1 MIELSEDLKFPDFW
15 QTQVVN
21 ALQKGL
27 DVLLYAPTGAGK
39 TYAFEIFFTRHFKGS
54 AVYTVPTRA
63 LANDKFREWRRAGW
77 NVGIATGDYSF
88 NTSAPLVVA
97 TLETQKMRILKGEC
111 ADLLVIDEYQLIA
124 DSQRGANYE
133 TAIAMCPKD
142 TQLMLLSGSVK
153 NRGEVLE
160 WLKRLGR
167 DAVLI
172 EHDSRPVALEE
183 IYAEALCSQTSAFF
197 KNSWGTL
204 AKKIIEADMAPLLI
218 FAPKRLDAEIIAKKI
233 AEEFAPKIEIP
244 RELMSRA
251 GRKLAYFLRRGVA
264 FHHSGLSAF
273 QRSQIVEDLA
283 KSGKLSVV
291 VATTGLGAGIN
302 FSMRSVIVADRE
314 YESMGLSHTLRPD
327 ELLQMYGRA
336 GRRGLDSVGYA
347 ITLSGDKPSLSQAHP
362 IRLSRSKNLDWTAI
376 LWLMSQAVRQG
387 RKHVEAAKDYCA
399 RLFNV
404 AGGEKIDLGFSEAAK
419 LSQEAGAEKSKALLT
434 EILNSKN
441 LWQRRG
447 PACEAKIADTL
458 FFEGGEFKKFEESKE
473 AVKSLKRG
481 GLCEFKPLK
490 LWGISL
496 RIATIAENSK
506 VFYRLNK
513 AIASKLRPMLEPC
526 DSALLAKGGAS
537 LKTLRRRF
545 AKYCPRLFWN
555 CELVE
560 FADKGGAL
568 FANLK
573 ISNAK
578 LSAIKDSY
586 GAFVF
591 NPPTRVREI
600 ENGNSFEIIGGFKKS
615 QSASKSVA
623 QTWLDLGLVDG
634 DFKPTLRGE
643 IFSRFNGGEGLAIAA
658 ALEDESYSIEEI
670 FCDLANLRAG
680 VRFEKS
686 SKVRSASSRLADI
699 CRLKYAM
706 LDVPGYLSKG
716 VPLGYGEGASELVR
730 KIAEGKTYAELE
742 DEILRRGDIERAY
755 VEWRSV
761 IRHIALSEDLDC
773 ERFLDLKSLC
783 ARFAD

>member
-1 MIELSEDLKFPDFW
+1 MIEFSEDLKFPDFW
-15 QTQVVN
+15 QTEVVR
-21 ALQKGL
+21 AMQEGR

-63 LANDKFREWRRAGW
+63 LANDKFREWRAAGW
-77 NVGIATGDYSF
+77 NVGIATGDYSY

-133 TAIAMCPKD
+133 SVIAMCPKD
-142 TQLMLLSGSVK
+142 TQLMLLSGSVE

-167 DAVLI
+167 NAVLI
-172 EHDSRPVALEE
+172 EHALRPVALEE
-183 IYAEALCSQTSAFF
+183 IYAEALCAQNSAFF
-197 KNSWGTL
+197 RNSWGAL

-244 RELMSRA
+244 RELLSRA
-251 GRKLAYFLRRGVA
+251 GRKLAYFLKRGVA

-273 QRSQIVEDLA
+273 QRSQIVESLA

-314 YESMGLSHTLRPD
+314 YESMGVSRTLRSD

-347 ITLSGDKPSLSQAHP
+347 ITLAGDKPSLSQAHP
-362 IRLSRSKNLDWTAI
+362 IRLSRSKSLDWTAI
-376 LWLMSQAVRQG
+376 LWLMSQAARRG
-387 RKHVEAAKDYCA
+387 FDHVEAAKNYCL
-399 RLFNV
+399 RLFSD
-404 AGGEKIDLGFSEAAK
+404 ETIDLGFSEAAK
-419 LSQEAGAEKSKALLT
+419 LPQKSGAEKSKARLT

-447 PACEAKIADTL
+447 PTCEAKIADTL
-458 FFEGGEFKKFEESKE
+458 FFEHGEFKKFEESKE

-481 GLCEFKPLK
+481 GLCEFKSLK
-490 LWGISL
+490 IWGISL

-506 VFYRLNK
+506 VFYRLNR
-513 AIASKLRPMLEPC
+513 AIVSKLRPMLEPC
-526 DSALLAKGGAS
+526 DSALLDKNGAS

-555 CELVE
+555 CELAQIRE
-560 FADKGGAL
+560 KNGAL
-568 FANLK
+568 FADFK
-573 ISNAK
+573 ISNAIVGT
-578 LSAIKDSY
+578 IKDSY
-586 GAFVF
+586 GALIF

-615 QSASKSVA
+615 QNAAKTVA

-670 FCDLANLRAG
+670 FYDLANLRAG

-706 LDVPGYLSKG
+706 ADVPGYLLKG

-773 ERFLDLKSLC
+773 ERFLDLKAVC

>member
-1 MIELSEDLKFPDFW
+1 MVEFSEDLKFPDFW

-21 ALQKGL
+21 SLRKGL

-39 TYAFEIFFTRHFKGS
+39 TYAFEIFFTRHFKGT

-63 LANDKFREWRRAGW
+63 LANDKFREWRTAGW

-142 TQLMLLSGSVK
+142 TQLMLLSGSVE
-153 NRGEVLE
+153 NRSEVLA

-167 DAVLI
+167 NAVLI
-172 EHDSRPVALEE
+172 EHTSRPVALEE
-183 IYAEALCSQTSAFF
+183 IYAEAICSQSSAFF
-197 KNSWGTL
+197 KNSWGVL

-218 FAPKRLDAEIIAKKI
+218 FAPKRLEAENIARKI
-233 AEEFAPKIEIP
+233 AEELAPKVEIP
-244 RELMSRA
+244 RELLSRA
-251 GRKLAYFLRRGVA
+251 GRKLAYFLKRGVA

-273 QRSQIVEDLA
+273 QRSQIVEALA

-314 YESMGLSHTLRPD
+314 YESMGVSHTLRPD

-362 IRLSRSKNLDWTAI
+362 IHLSRSKNLDWTAI

-387 RKHVEAAKDYCA
+387 RDHVKAAKDYCA
-399 RLFNV
+399 RLF
-404 AGGEKIDLGFSEAAK
+404 AEEKIDLGFSEAAE
-419 LSQEAGAEKSKALLT
+419 LSRAGSFESSKACLT
-434 EILNSKN
+434 EILNSKK
-441 LWQRRG
+441 LWQRKG
-447 PACEAKIADTL
+447 PSCEVKIADTL
-458 FFEGGEFKKFEESKE
+458 FFEEGEFRSFEESKE

-481 GLCEFKPLK
+481 GLCRFKSLNI
-490 LWGISL
+490 WGISL
-496 RIATIAENSK
+496 RIATIEENSK

-513 AIASKLRPMLEPC
+513 AIISKLRSSIEPC
-526 DSALLAKGGAS
+526 DSALLDKRGVS
-537 LKTLRRRF
+537 LKTLRKRF
-545 AKYCPRLFWN
+545 AKYCPQLFWN
-555 CELVE
+555 CELVQIS
-560 FADKGGAL
+560 DKGGVL
-568 FANLK
+568 FADLR

-578 LSAIKDSY
+578 LSAVKDSY
-586 GAFVF
+586 GAFIF
-591 NPPTRVREI
+591 NPQTRVREI

-615 QSASKSVA
+615 KISSKSVA
-623 QTWLDLGLVDG
+623 QTWLDLRLADSN
-634 DFKPTLRGE
+634 FKPTLRGE

-658 ALEDESYSIEEI
+658 ALEDESYSIDEL
-670 FCDLANLRAG
+670 FYDLANLRAG

-699 CRLKYAM
+699 CRLKYSMA
-706 LDVPGYLSKG
+706 DIPGYLLKG

-730 KIAEGKTYAELE
+730 KIAEGKTYSELE
-742 DEILRRGDIERAY
+742 DEVLRRGDIERAY
-755 VEWRSV
+755 VEWQSV

-773 ERFLDLKSLC
+773 DRFLDLKALC